1 MVGLIV
7 SVEGDRMELE
17 WGVSQNTEFEI
28 ADQTV
33 TRQHLLDQMRM
44 RWAAKVTFEAEG
56 ATPSKP

>member
-1 MVGLIV
+1 
-7 SVEGDRMELE
+7 MELE